1 MKPLTLEET
10 RLKEEM
16 KEGCLNKGQ
25 YIDENAKA
33 KFDMLCHLEDFEVQ
47 YWELQQEN
55 LSLKNELK
63 SKPDTEITL
72 QDDKG
77 NKFTIIQTERI
88 DMQEKLNKTIER
100 LFNNWNKLKE
110 FIVKEYYM
118 YLPLEASTKSI
129 TILIDKMQELE
140 QGSNSNE

>member
-16 KEGCLNKGQ
+16 KEKCLAKGQ

-55 LSLKNELK
+55 KQLK
-63 SKPDTEITL
+63 D
-72 QDDKG
+72 
-77 NKFTIIQTERI
+77 
-88 DMQEKLNKTIER
+88 
-100 LFNNWNKLKE
+100 NWNKLKE
-110 FIVKEYYM
+110 YLRDFDIEYLNEIM
-118 YLPLEASTKSI
+118 EHNLANTLEN
-129 TILIDKMQELE
+129 ILSKMQELE
-140 QGSNSNE
+140 QGSGINEKNDSI